1 LLPDNDFGKSF
12 KPHFFIK
19 NNTTMKKQSIF
30 FVFALPLAVAAQS
43 LSPTVVAS
51 AGNHASAGTVQ
62 LSYTVGEVAVT
73 TATGG
78 SSILT
83 QGFHQPVDVSVGITE
98 GTFEGRIN
106 VFPNPA
112 NREVFVEAASDYQS
126 IKGVLTDMQGKVV
139 KEFTMLGTEKTS
151 IDVESYAAA
160 TYHLSLSGADNKF
173 RKTFTLIINR

>member
-1 LLPDNDFGKSF
+1 
-12 KPHFFIK
+12 
-19 NNTTMKKQSIF
+19 MKKQSIF
-30 FVFALPLAVAAQS
+30 LAIALPLAAAAQS

-83 QGFHQPVDVSVGITE
+83 QGFHQPVDVSTGITE
-98 GTFEGRIN
+98 GVFEGRIS

-112 NREVFVEAASDYQS
+112 NREVFVEAESDYQN

-139 KEFTMLGTEKTS
+139 KEFTMLGKDKTS
-151 IDVESYAAA
+151 INVEEYAAA
-160 TYHLSLSGADNKF
+160 TYHLSLSGSDKKF
-173 RKTFTLIINR
+173 RKTYTLIVNR